1 MFKIMIV
8 EDDHTIATLLA
19 EHLRRWGYEA
29 YFCLRF
35 EDVLSEFVR
44 LSPHLVILDISLP
57 FFNGYHWC
65 GKIRKVSTVPILF
78 LSSHGASMD
87 QVMAMSMGGDG
98 YITKPFDLA
107 VASAKIGALLR
118 RAYDFTGGQSLLE
131 HRGAVLDIGASALLY
146 GDARLELTKNENR
159 ILQLLLERKGATVSR
174 DALMHRLWDSDCF
187 VDDNTLTVNVARL
200 RKKLED
206 LGLRDFILT
215 QRGEG
220 YRVDLA

>member
-8 EDDHTIATLLA
+8 EDDQTIATLLA

-29 YFCLRF
+29 HCCVHF
-35 EDVLSEFVR
+35 EDVLGEFVR
-44 LSPHLVILDISLP
+44 LSPHLVLMDISLP

-65 GKIRKVSTVPILF
+65 GKLRQVSTVPILF

-87 QVMAMSMGGDG
+87 QVMAMSMGGDD
-98 YITKPFDLA
+98 YITKPFDLE
-107 VASAKIGALLR
+107 VALAKIGALLR
-118 RAYDFTGGQSLLE
+118 RAYDFTGSQSLLE

-187 VDDNTLTVNVARL
+187 VDDNTLTVNVTRL

-206 LGLRDFILT
+206 IGLTDFILT